1 MHTLALDGVVREQ
14 RVLLCLTFS
23 VAAGQVADLGK
34 LGSDVGQDEE
44 LRILHVARQQ
54 VEAFVGKLDTVVLL
68 VDHEIE
74 LVGHD
79 VHVAHVVLHVELLGL
94 EHARLDARLA
104 EELDEGFVLGESL
117 ERTEEEQRAFLLHL
131 LVVALHLLLG
141 LGEELGAK
149 ILLRI
154 DDGLHLRA
162 ILVEELLLA
171 LGYRAGDDQRRTG
184 IVDQHGVDLVD
195 DGVVML
201 TLHEV
206 LRADGHVVAQVIE
219 AELVVRSEG
228 DVREVSL
235 AALVG
240 IGLVLVDTIHGE
252 SVKHVE
258 RPHPFGVTLGEV
270 VVDGNHVHP
279 FSGEGI
285 KENGERGDK
294 CLTLASGHLGNLA
307 FVEHNA
313 AEELHVVVDHVP
325 LDLVTTGHPVVL
337 VDGFVAVDADE
348 VVARSQI
355 TVEIGGGD
363 SDLFLLN
370 EAACRIL
377 DDGEDVGQYFIEH
390 LLVLVGDL
398 LLDLVDLSPDGLT
411 LFELFLVDALAKV
424 CDALFVFG
432 HVVLN
437 VLADLGRLGAQLVV
451 GQLLNSRIGGLH
463 AVDVGGYF
471 FQISLRLI
479 AEQLSEYLIK
489 SHECMM
495 C

>member
-1 MHTLALDGVVREQ
+1 M
-14 RVLLCLTFS
+14 
-23 VAAGQVADLGK
+23 
-34 LGSDVGQDEE
+34 
-44 LRILHVARQQ
+44 
-54 VEAFVGKLDTVVLL
+54 
-68 VDHEIE
+68 
-74 LVGHD
+74 
-79 VHVAHVVLHVELLGL
+79 HVAHVVLHVELLGL

-149 ILLRI
+149 VLLRI
-154 DDGLHLRA
+154 DHGLHLRA
-162 ILVEELLLA
+162 ILVEELFLA
-171 LGYRAGDDQRRTG
+171 FGHGAGDDQRRTSV
-184 IVDQHGVDLVD
+184 VDQHRVDLVD

-258 RPHPFGVTLGEV
+258 RSHPFGVTLGEV
-270 VVDGNHVHP
+270 VVDGDHVHA
-279 FSGEGI
+279 FSGEGVE
-285 KENGERGDK
+285 KDGERGDE
-294 CLTLASGHLGNLA
+294 CLTLACGHLGDLA
-307 FVEHNA
+307 LMEHDA
-313 AEELHVVVDHVP
+313 AKELYVVVDHVP
-325 LDLVTTGHPVVL
+325 LDLVATGHPMVL
-337 VDGFVAVDADE
+337 VDGFVAVDTDK

-355 TVEIGGGD
+355 TVEVGGGD
-363 SDLFLLN
+363 GDLFLLN
-370 EAACRIL
+370 EAASRVL

-398 LLDLVDLSPDGLT
+398 LLDLVDFGPDSLA
-411 LFELFLVDALAKV
+411 LFELLLVDALAEV
-424 CDALFVFG
+424 SDALLVFG
-432 HVVLN
+432 YVVLD